1 MPKVLHHIFKSKSY
15 LLIMLLFLFGVAQA
29 QVPDAPTNLV
39 VTPINTGV

>member
-1 MPKVLHHIFKSKSY
+1 MPMVLHHFFKSKSY

-29 QVPDAPTNLV
+29 QVPNEPTNLI